1 MPLNRVALVAPLVLA
16 AAVAAETP
24 VPQGPG
30 GPGVG
35 PGAAVGGAPRT
46 GTALMVGRVVEGT
59 TNRTV
64 SEAIVQLIGAG
75 AQAQR
80 VVTDADGYFVFR
92 NLPSGEFT
100 VQAVKAGFLLGSSGQ
115 RVPRGPSRPIEVSD
129 GERLGNVTLRLWKYG
144 VISGVIQDDRGDPV
158 SGVQIGLTE
167 RTAVTGRTPL
177 TFGAGRFATTDDR
190 GVYRIPSVAPG
201 DYLVYARSEPEA
213 GGALQSLVMS
223 DLSSMTSLLMRVMS
237 AGTNPEDLI
246 EIDPTMKA
254 YPLTFYPA
262 AATASQ
268 ASIVS
273 VKSGE
278 ERSGVDFRLKLVPLA
293 HVRGIVTDQGQPV
306 AQMAIRLVVAD
317 DAGQEIPISTEL
329 TDSDGRF
336 GFLGIPAGRYLLRGT
351 LVPRLPPD
359 TLGRGMAPG
368 RGRGMPPTT
377 LPKGPT
383 LSVTTTITVGEPGT
397 GALALIAERGV
408 PWRGRVVFEGSA
420 PVPDDLTQISFAL
433 AAADGTPFELASGIR
448 GRTEADRTFAT
459 LGVPAGKFLLR
470 ATAPPPLRL
479 RSAIAGGRDLIDVA
493 GESPA
498 TELTDIIATFVDRPD
513 ATLSGTVTTPRG
525 DPDPEAIVFVFAA
538 DPRLRSDLT
547 PQARRL
553 HAARAR
559 KTGYYAVPGLP
570 PGEYLVA
577 VGTDESY
584 TNWLDPAVLERLSRS
599 AVRVSIADGTSK
611 TQDLRSGGAR

>member
-1 MPLNRVALVAPLVLA
+1 MRLNRVALATPLILA
-16 AAVAAETP
+16 AAVAAQTP

-30 GPGVG
+30 GRGVG

-46 GTALMVGRVVEGT
+46 GTALMVGRVLEGT

-64 SEAIVQLIGAG
+64 PDAIVQLIGAG

-80 VVTDADGYFVFR
+80 VITDTDGYFVFR

-100 VQAVKAGFLLGSSGQ
+100 VQAVKTGFLLGSSGQ
-115 RVPRGPSRPIEVSD
+115 RVPRGPSRPIEVGD
-129 GERLGNVTLRLWKYG
+129 GERLGDVTLRLWKYG

-158 SGVQIGLTE
+158 SGVQVGLTE
-167 RTAVTGRTPL
+167 RSAVAGRTPL

-190 GVYRIPSVAPG
+190 GMYRIPSVAPG
-201 DYLVYARSEPEA
+201 DYLVYARSEPEN
-213 GGALQSLVMS
+213 GSALQSLVMS

-237 AGTNPEDLI
+237 TTNPEDLI
-246 EIDPTMKA
+246 TLDPTMKA

-278 ERSGVDFRLKLVPLA
+278 ERSGVDFRVKLVPLA
-293 HVRGIVTDQGQPV
+293 YVGGIVTDQGQPV

-317 DAGQEIPISTEL
+317 DAGQEIPISTEF

-336 GFLGIPAGRYLLRGT
+336 GFPGITAGRYVLRGT
-351 LVPRLPPD
+351 HVPRL
-359 TLGRGMAPG
+359 APEAGGGTASG

-377 LPKGPT
+377 LPTGPT
-383 LSVTTTITVGEPGT
+383 LSVTTTVTAGEPGT
-397 GALALIAERGV
+397 ATLALIAEPGV

-420 PVPDDLTQISFAL
+420 PVPDDLTQIVFTLTASE
-433 AAADGTPFELASGIR
+433 GTSFELANGIR
-448 GRTEADRTFAT
+448 GRAEADRTFGT
-459 LGVPAGKFLLR
+459 VGVPAGKFLLR
-470 ATAPPPLRL
+470 ATAPPPWRL
-479 RSAIAGGRDLIDVA
+479 SRALAGGRDLIDVA
-493 GESPA
+493 GESGA
-498 TELTDIIATFVDRPD
+498 AELTGIVATFVDRPD
-513 ATLSGTVTTPRG
+513 ATLSGTVTTERG
-525 DPDPEAIVFVFAA
+525 DPDPEAIVFVFPV

-547 PQARRL
+547 AQARRL
-553 HAARAR
+553 RAARTR

-570 PGEYLVA
+570 PGDYLVA
-577 VGTDESY
+577 AGTDELFS
-584 TNWLDPAVLERLSRS
+584 NWLDPVVLDRLSRG
-599 AVRVSIADGTSK
+599 AVRVSIADATSK